1 MFDGLKSLIQRGSAA
16 EAPAS
21 VAAPEG
27 VPTPQPIAEWT
38 DPDTSGMRV
47 STQDS
52 ESAPAP
58 RLVPVPAV
66 AASKHT
72 YTVSEDRKEFTQTRV
87 TPEPAAVSSLPD
99 ATPLTDASGVV
110 RGYLTTENKFILA
123 TAATPA
129 TALDHLSEADRRPVD
144 PEEEIRTDLPE
155 RTPGRIQFLLAT
167 YEAGR
172 MDLTQARIQNDLHR
186 YHNSNTGALRA
197 NPQSRQ
203 VNPEASTP
211 SVGMF
216 HN

>member
-1 MFDGLKSLIQRGSAA
+1 MKSPWHHCTRTHTPISNGSAIQQSN
-16 EAPAS
+16 PLS
-21 VAAPEG
+21 F
-27 VPTPQPIAEWT
+27 
-38 DPDTSGMRV
+38 
-47 STQDS
+47 
-52 ESAPAP
+52 
-58 RLVPVPAV
+58 
-66 AASKHT
+66 
-72 YTVSEDRKEFTQTRV
+72 EDRKEFTQTRV